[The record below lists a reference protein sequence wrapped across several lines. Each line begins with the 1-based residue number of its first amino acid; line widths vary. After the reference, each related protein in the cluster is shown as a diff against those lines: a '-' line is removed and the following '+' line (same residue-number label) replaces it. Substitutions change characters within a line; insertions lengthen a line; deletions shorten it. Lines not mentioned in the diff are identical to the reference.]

1 MIKGLVAALVAGAVG
16 AAIWAAVTHFTG
28 YEVGFVAWGVG
39 LLVGIGMFAG
49 AGNNA
54 GMATGVVAAVVA
66 IAAVLGGKYATVHLA
81 VEQFAGAM
89 NHEMTEHDVLVRY
102 ADRIAGE
109 WEAQGRTVAWP
120 IGSSVETAYNEED
133 YPADVWAE
141 AEARW
146 DALDEKDRRAALAHD
161 VLVGY
166 ADRIAASWDEQGHS
180 LAWPEDMSIETAY
193 APEDYP
199 PDVWEAA
206 ETQWESL
213 DVEGQQAAIDQQR
226 ASAEASFGSFTAEAR
241 DQIFIESFTLF
252 DLLWIG
258 LALFTAF
265 KVGAGAAGDE

>member
-1 MIKGLVAALVAGAVG
+1 MGPARAGHMKGNAMIKGLVAALVGGAVG

-39 LLVGIGMFAG
+39 LLVGIGMAVG

-81 VEQFAGAM
+81 VEEFAGAM
-89 NHEMTEHDVLVRY
+89 EYEMTDHDVIVKY
-102 ADRIAGE
+102 ADHIAGE
-109 WEAQGRTVAWP
+109 WEAEGRALNWP
-120 IGSSVETAYNEED
+120 DGSSVETAYEVED
-133 YPADVWAE
+133 YPADLWAE

-146 DALDEKDRRAALAHD
+146 D
-161 VLVGY
+161 
-166 ADRIAASWDEQGHS
+166 S
-180 LAWPEDMSIETAY
+180 LGE
-193 APEDYP
+193 
-199 PDVWEAA
+199 
-206 ETQWESL
+206 
-213 DVEGQQAAIDQQR
+213 EGQQTTLAQHQ
-226 ASAEASFGSFTAEAR
+226 ASAEAALGSATAQAR
-241 DQIFIESFTLF
+241 DEIFLESFTPF